1 MNILSRALRLICHLH
16 VLKLENCG
24 LTGRSIV
31 TLGIYYAIQFV
42 FDFFLLNY
50 KIIIICYYFHFL

>member
-1 MNILSRALRLICHLH
+1 MNILGRALRLICHLH

-42 FDFFLLNY
+42 FDFSLLNY
-50 KIIIICYYFHFL
+50 KIIIICY